1 MQRTKAPK
9 GASME
14 NSMKIT
20 GFDVAML
27 VAFGVM
33 LVAKVFEMGIGA
45 TLSWGI
51 VTLPLWG
58 PLAVV
63 LSVAGTVFTLAAI
76 GAFGGFIYDMIVNKK

>member
-1 MQRTKAPK
+1 MQRTKAPE

-33 LVAKVFEMGIGA
+33 LVAKVFELGIGA
-45 TLSWGI
+45 SLSWWI
-51 VTLPLWG
+51 VMVPIYG
-58 PLAVV
+58 PILLVTV
-63 LSVAGTVFTLAAI
+63 LVIISATIV
-76 GAFGGFIYDMIVNKK
+76 FIYNMLRNNR

>member
-9 GASME
+9 GASKE

-33 LVAKVFEMGIGA
+33 LVAKVFEIGIGT
-45 TLSWGI
+45 TLSWLV

-58 PLAVV
+58 PLAVLLGV
-63 LSVAGTVFTLAAI
+63 IGFAFVLAAI
-76 GAFGGFIYDMIVNKK
+76 GTLGSFIYGYIFNKK